1 MILTVFYLVVAV
13 GYIACFVA
21 FMNSKRKDKKYW
33 KVYDGGA
40 GATWVFEYQIGMV
53 FSALL
58 WPISIPG
65 YIFYKL
71 VYKQAEKFFNKEA
84 K

>member
-1 MILTVFYLVVAV
+1 MIVAVFYLVVVVA
-13 GYIACFVA
+13 YIACFVA

-33 KVYDGGA
+33 EVYEWTED
-40 GATWVFEYQIGMV
+40 TWVFEYKIGMV

-58 WPISIPG
+58 WPVSIPG
-65 YIFYKL
+65 YLFYKL